1 MSFVP
6 SRVCRLHAFLTSP
19 DKINRTNFEISVFVG
34 RAFFNVGLSGEGK
47 YDEHFLLIGVLVKTI
62 HFNIVER
69 AGSENL
75 DLKICSV
82 NFVRTWPTC
91 TCYFLALQMFWLFGG
106 GYLGNCCSGTRSHTP
121 TYWKPLH
128 ERQHVSKSGRFIW
141 KLQQLPSSLPTFT
154 HGSNVFAGFHS
165 G

>member
-1 MSFVP
+1 MHAPENPECMSGA
-6 SRVCRLHAFLTSP
+6 SACDLAKRIEHRTSP

-62 HFNIVER
+62 HINIVER

-91 TCYFLALQMFWLFGG
+91 KCYFLAL
-106 GYLGNCCSGTRSHTP
+106 HT
-121 TYWKPLH
+121 
-128 ERQHVSKSGRFIW
+128 F
-141 KLQQLPSSLPTFT
+141 
-154 HGSNVFAGFHS
+154 
-165 G
+165 